1 MILNILA
8 ASIVLLAPAQQ
19 GTASSQGADDV
30 APIVQRVATTVQL
43 AAQEYRIGVADGRVV
58 SPAEVEEAQLFLAEA
73 RRTAERLPAG
83 GSASVIGAID
93 ALVAAVG
100 RTDDPDS
107 ITVAA
112 RALTTTLAERYRVD
126 VDQVPATAPSLARG
140 AQVYQQNCADCHG
153 AAGRGDGPAG
163 LGLTPPPSALNDGV
177 RLVDVSPLDFY
188 RRTTIGVA
196 GTAMPAFET
205 RLNAADRWAAAVYAT
220 LLRYPAPAG
229 DVPPGLRSFGATA
242 RMSDAEVAEAL
253 GSPVERVTQQI
264 AAVRSFHGQESGAGA
279 ALVFADVANQLDS
292 VLTLASA
299 GQPDAASAAAFEAY
313 LTFEQVESGVRAV
326 DPALASRLEAAFAT
340 LRGRAGGGATPA
352 ELQTLRAE
360 LATGLARAE
369 LLIGKPMSATDLFVQ
384 SFVILLREGLEA
396 ILLIGALIAFLVKT
410 GNAKRRRDIHF
421 GVAAA
426 VVVSLLT
433 AVAFETVFRFSA
445 ASQEVLE
452 GATMLVAAAVLFYV
466 SYWLLSK
473 MEVAKWNRFVKG
485 KVQDALVSGSA
496 FALPSVAFL
505 AVYREGVETVLFYKA
520 LLVAGPASGAV
531 VPVLLGIA
539 AASVLLGIVYVL
551 INRFGVR
558 LPLKPFF
565 GITSAFLYYMAFV
578 FLGKGIAE
586 LQGGGVLPITVVSWA
601 PQVER
606 LGIYR
611 TVESLG
617 AQAVLVGLLLA
628 AVVWTFYL
636 EPRRLRVTQQ
646 LVPEPNE
653 RVEVPAPVD
662 LPAAPASTGGVPF
675 EVDLLR
681 SLERMDAD
689 LAELRAE
696 VERLK
701 ARLAA
706 RR

>member
-1 MILNILA
+1 MILTSAI
-8 ASIVLLAPAQQ
+8 ASVALLSALQQGVQSPPGGGDLAP
-19 GTASSQGADDV
+19 V
-30 APIVQRVATTVQL
+30 VQRIATTVQL
-43 AAQEYRIGVADGRVV
+43 AAQEYRIGVQGGRVIA
-58 SPAEVEEAQLFLAEA
+58 PAEVEEASLFLAEA
-73 RRTAERLPAG
+73 RRTAGRLPPE
-83 GSASVIGAID
+83 SAAATITAVD
-93 ALVAAVG
+93 ALIAAVA
-100 RTDDPDS
+100 RTADPDS
-107 ITVAA
+107 VALGA
-112 RALTTTLAERYRVD
+112 SALTAGLADRYHVD
-126 VDQVPATAPSLARG
+126 LDQVPDEAPSLARG
-140 AQVYQQNCADCHG
+140 AQVYQQNCAGCHG
-153 AAGRGDGPAG
+153 LAGRGDGPDG
-163 LGLTPPPSALNDGV
+163 LGLTPPPSALTDGV

-188 RRTTIGVA
+188 RRITIGVA

-205 RLNAADRWAAAVYAT
+205 RLSSADRWAAAAYTT
-220 LLRYPAPAG
+220 LLRYPAPSG
-229 DVPPGLRSFGATA
+229 DVPAGLRAFGTTA
-242 RMSDAEVAEAL
+242 RMTDTQIAAALQLPVAVQAA
-253 GSPVERVTQQI
+253 PVI
-264 AAVRSFHGQESGAGA
+264 AAVRSFHGQESGQEAEA
-279 ALVFADVANQLDS
+279 VFAEVGRQLDS
-292 VLTLASA
+292 VLALAGA
-299 GQPDAASAAAFEAY
+299 GQPGAASGEAFEAY
-313 LTFEQVESGVRAV
+313 LTFEQVESGVRAK
-326 DPALASRLEAAFAT
+326 DPALAGRLEAAFAT
-340 LRGRAGGGATPA
+340 LRGRAGGGATSG
-352 ELQTLRAE
+352 ELAALRAE
-360 LATGLARAE
+360 LATDLARAE
-369 LLIGKPMSATDLFVQ
+369 RIIGKPMTGMELFVQ

-410 GNAKRRRDIHF
+410 GNAQRRRDIHV

-426 VVVSLLT
+426 IVVSLLT
-433 AVAFETVFRFSA
+433 AVAFETIFRFSP

-452 GATMLVAAAVLFYV
+452 GATMLVATLALFYV

-520 LLVAGPASGAV
+520 LMVAGPAGGAV
-531 VPVLLGIA
+531 LPVVLGIG
-539 AASVLLGIVYVL
+539 AASVVLGVVYVL

-565 GITSAFLYYMAFV
+565 GVTSAFLYYMAFV

-586 LQGGGVLPITVVSWA
+586 LQGGGVVPITVVSWA
-601 PQVER
+601 PQIER

-611 TVESLG
+611 TVESLS
-617 AQAVLVGLLLA
+617 AQAILLVLLLA

-636 EPRRLRVTQQ
+636 EPRRLRVTQE
-646 LVPEPNE
+646 LVPDP
-653 RVEVPAPVD
+653 VPPDV
-662 LPAAPASTGGVPF
+662 AAPTAVTREAGASVPF

-701 ARLAA
+701 ARLHA